1 VQLWARD
8 DRLQLFSDAADLK
21 HSTSANRSDG
31 KQAHDRLL
39 GSTLVDL
46 SALLSEEV
54 CYHFDLGTLYVVRLK
69 CIECW
74 LRVTGYLY
82 ARLTMQKRGPRRIK
96 PEAIVQGIYAF
107 APPALGDGGSTTA
120 GTAAHRSP
128 GKVKLM
134 IRAEVEWNC
143 LPADRRS
150 DLSMLNACVLF

>member
-54 CYHFDLGTLYVVRLK
+54 CYHLAFALSSVGRHE

-74 LRVTGYLY
+74 LRVTVLSVCLLY
-82 ARLTMQKRGPRRIK
+82 HAET
-96 PEAIVQGIYAF
+96 
-107 APPALGDGGSTTA
+107 
-120 GTAAHRSP
+120 RS
-128 GKVKLM
+128 
-134 IRAEVEWNC
+134 ASNQT
-143 LPADRRS
+143 
-150 DLSMLNACVLF
+150 